1 MNNFVKVLLING
13 VETYIN
19 LDSIMRIDNLNDH
32 LEVYLTD
39 DTIMNIDK
47 KCLNKF
53 FALKKQK

>member
-1 MNNFVKVLLING
+1 MLING

>member
-19 LDSIMRIDNLNDH
+19 LDSIMHIDNLNDH

-53 FALKKQK
+53 VALKKQK